1 MKKKTTILTGF
12 LGAGKTTYLNH
23 LIRSNPNIRY
33 AIIEN
38 EFGEESIDGDLIIR
52 SSDNIVELNNGC
64 LCCSLNE
71 NLYDLLSDLHSRKD
85 DFDELIIEATGIAD
99 PANIAEP
106 FIIHPAVKNTFK
118 LVNFVMTAT
127 NRYIYV
133 LQLQLRTQ
141 KLTETN
147 NQRTL

>member
-71 NLYDLLSDLHSRKD
+71 NLYDLLNELHSRKD
-85 DFDELIIEATGIAD
+85 IQNYLSYNE
-99 PANIAEP
+99 
-106 FIIHPAVKNTFK
+106 
-118 LVNFVMTAT
+118 
-127 NRYIYV
+127 
-133 LQLQLRTQ
+133 
-141 KLTETN
+141 
-147 NQRTL
+147 